1 MPGLI
6 ILMIGCVVF
15 MAWSIYKI
23 AEDRHFSKICE
34 RTEGVVIGTERYYTD
49 DNDKRYAGVY
59 EYSVEGVTYEVE
71 EKEWHMFEPELGDT
85 TVIYYNPENPEDARF
100 YVGGFDAILKAAGYS
115 MYCLV
120 GAFFFFIAL
129 AMILA
134 HYKVATPWIQLI
146 VGNAFAIMGISIP
159 ILTMGAACP
168 LVILGVIGIYLIV
181 RGYLQLRGK
190 HEEDQAFQEQVGAMV
205 GGVVKDLAGAQTEG
219 FEQSQTSEVTP
230 EDVISAAE
238 NIGRKLDFIRGI
250 KSGIGTFVLGLVLL
264 IIGIVQIVLSISFIK
279 ILGIVFVIVGL
290 IIMIF
295 GIRRIIITVR
305 R

>member
-1 MPGLI
+1 
-6 ILMIGCVVF
+6 
-15 MAWSIYKI
+15 
-23 AEDRHFSKICE
+23 
-34 RTEGVVIGTERYYTD
+34 
-49 DNDKRYAGVY
+49 
-59 EYSVEGVTYEVE
+59 
-71 EKEWHMFEPELGDT
+71 
-85 TVIYYNPENPEDARF
+85 
-100 YVGGFDAILKAAGYS
+100 
-115 MYCLV
+115 
-120 GAFFFFIAL
+120 
-129 AMILA
+129 
-134 HYKVATPWIQLI
+134 
-146 VGNAFAIMGISIP
+146 
-159 ILTMGAACP
+159 MGAACP

-190 HEEDQAFQEQVGAMV
+190 HEEDQAFQEQVGVVV

-250 KSGIGTFVLGLVLL
+250 KSGIGTLVLGLVLL